1 MNPPRSS
8 AMEIQIEKKIK
19 YTRTRKSAFYFS
31 GKLYFRMAFRKLFL
45 NGQREK
51 TEGCKREKES
61 KGWRSRREGEEAKW
75 KEKQKVE
82 GELGEE
88 GLGRN
93 DVKRGRAEEE
103 KNREKERKRAR
114 GSEKVRK
121 QNGS

>member
-51 TEGCKREKES
+51 TEGCEREKEN

-75 KEKQKVE
+75 KEKQEVE
-82 GELGEE
+82 GELGEKGRE
-88 GLGRN
+88 RN

-103 KNREKERKRAR
+103 KNREKERERAR

-121 QNGS
+121 